1 MRSAFIFCGIGF
13 LVISIVP
20 LETGA
25 QVEWTE
31 LTIADNFD
39 GAHSVYAEDVDGDGD
54 IDVLGAAWIADD
66 ITWWENLD
74 GTGLNW
80 SEHTVDGVFAGASSV
95 YAKDVDGDGDMD
107 VLGAAADADAITWWE
122 NLDGA
127 GLNWSEHTV
136 DGTFDDARR
145 VYAEDMDGDGDV
157 DVLGAARE
165 ADDITWWENLDG
177 TGQNWSEHTVDGA
190 FDNARGVFAEDVD
203 GDGDMDVLGAA
214 FSAGDIT
221 WWENLDGTGLNW
233 SEHTVDA
240 AFSGALSVY
249 AEDVD
254 GDGDMDVLGAA
265 AYLVDGITWW
275 ENLDGTGLNWS
286 EHTVDGAFDG
296 AWGVYAEDVDGDGD
310 KDVLGAACNANEIT
324 WWENLDGA
332 GLNWSEHTVDGA
344 FYYAICV
351 YAEDVDGDGD
361 MDVLGAARSA
371 DDITV
376 WLRMGSPNLIDV
388 TLTPAIVP
396 SIVPIGGNFE
406 YGAELVSNLPNIQY
420 VDVWTEAVLPD
431 NSTYGPIWLIN
442 NFPMGPN
449 TIINAE
455 AIVQEIPYFAPVG
468 QYTFRM
474 KAGMYPSYAVG
485 EDEFP
490 LEIIAATTDLGSD
503 ANGWIA
509 SGYDEAFAMQDLN
522 GNQAT
527 INEGIQEHLTAT
539 PNPFNSSSTL
549 SIDLPN
555 AAELSIIVYNVSG
568 QIVTQLADGQFNPG
582 THQFTI
588 DASGMASG
596 IYFVRATV
604 PGHLD
609 QTQKVLLVR

>member
-1 MRSAFIFCGIGF
+1 
-13 LVISIVP
+13 
-20 LETGA
+20 
-25 QVEWTE
+25 
-31 LTIADNFD
+31 
-39 GAHSVYAEDVDGDGD
+39 
-54 IDVLGAAWIADD
+54 
-66 ITWWENLD
+66 
-74 GTGLNW
+74 
-80 SEHTVDGVFAGASSV
+80 
-95 YAKDVDGDGDMD
+95 MD

-296 AWGVYAEDVDGDGD
+296 AWG
-310 KDVLGAACNANEIT
+310 
-324 WWENLDGA
+324 
-332 GLNWSEHTVDGA
+332 
-344 FYYAICV
+344 V